1 MSSTIRQSPT
11 DSLASRRLKEL
22 EERETAAR
30 RVQIQENTV
39 ETSGA
44 QINRGTNAG
53 RVSQLLDRATT
64 NTDVG
69 TTDTGSK
76 TSSIGA
82 AGAAPLGRTQ
92 AVDELAGH
100 QQVYGTGEARLNP
113 PSAPRV
119 QLNERTVNGAE
130 SFATNLGI
138 ALDSVVADIRRGTTN
153 VGAGG
158 VRALNDRITT
168 EERASRLT
176 ENRAVNTSGRVEL
189 SGTSADELLS
199 TFLKL
204 NINDPNENVETH
216 DKLYTLATNLRQQA
230 IEDAKKKSE
239 NAQKQMK
246 EAQAYAQQAEIIGTV
261 VTVLSIVLTI
271 VTFGAGAGVA
281 VAATA
286 ATQAATAAAQQAA
299 TQAIQAA
306 TQEAVKTAVK
316 AAVEQTVQQA
326 AQATTQ
332 EAMKAAIQTAAKEA
346 ATNLAQG
353 AARQAVQQGAQQMVT
368 DMAAQGIQ
376 MTVEQA
382 TEQIIQQ
389 MADQLIQQ
397 VGTEMSSQLAAQGA
411 TAASQLATSVGTSLA
426 ESTAAQTAQVTSK
439 SFTDRAVQVAR
450 HMVDNGISSTMQRT
464 ALIGTAALQGVSAG
478 ANYKA
483 ADKMLDAK
491 EAQLGVTKARFRADQ
506 AQERVQDEAE
516 IINTIMESKNQTID
530 AVMQMTNATWASRQ
544 QLMAASI
551 AK

>member
-69 TTDTGSK
+69 STDTGSK

-286 ATQAATAAAQQAA
+286 ATQAATVAAQQAA
-299 TQAIQAA
+299 QQAA
-306 TQEAVKTAVK
+306 QAAVQNAVQAAVQKAVEQAAQQGTQEAVK
-316 AAVEQTVQQA
+316 
-326 AQATTQ
+326 
-332 EAMKAAIQTAAKEA
+332 
-346 ATNLAQG
+346 
-353 AARQAVQQGAQQMVT
+353 QAVQQAVQS
-368 DMAAQGIQ
+368 AAQEAVKSVPQAAIQ
-376 MTVEQA
+376 NVIQAAAKEGVTLTVEQA
-382 TEQIIQQ
+382 TTMVTDQIAQQ
-389 MADQLIQQ
+389 IAQTVGQQ
-397 VGTEMSSQLAAQGA
+397 VAEGLAQQGMSQALQQ
-411 TAASQLATSVGTSLA
+411 TAVQTGQNIANNI
-426 ESTAAQTAQVTSK
+426 AAQTAQVTSK
-439 SFTDRAVQVAR
+439 SFIDRATQVAR

>member
-286 ATQAATAAAQQAA
+286 ATQAATVAAQQAA
-299 TQAIQAA
+299 QQAA
-306 TQEAVKTAVK
+306 QAAVQNAVQAAVQKAVEQAAQQGTQEAVK
-316 AAVEQTVQQA
+316 
-326 AQATTQ
+326 
-332 EAMKAAIQTAAKEA
+332 
-346 ATNLAQG
+346 
-353 AARQAVQQGAQQMVT
+353 QAVQQAVQS
-368 DMAAQGIQ
+368 AAQEAVKSVPQAAIQ
-376 MTVEQA
+376 NVIQAAAKEGVTLTVEQA
-382 TEQIIQQ
+382 TTMVTDQIAQQ
-389 MADQLIQQ
+389 IAQTVGQQ
-397 VGTEMSSQLAAQGA
+397 VAEGLAQQGMSQALQQ
-411 TAASQLATSVGTSLA
+411 TAVQTGQNIANNI
-426 ESTAAQTAQVTSK
+426 AAQTAQVTSK
-439 SFTDRAVQVAR
+439 SFIDRATQVAR